1 MLLSQKTTIKLNK
14 SESNI
19 IGHMCYAAY
28 KLWNVCNYERRNYK
42 DLSLPVEYPNWY
54 YQKAAHKDDLWFKQ
68 LPSQTA
74 QEICKQ
80 LDKAW
85 KSFYSLKKSG
95 GIDDPKPPHFKHDNV
110 AITYMQNGIVHEPGN
125 DTIKLSIARNLMKY
139 MSETYQ
145 INDTFLY
152 LKNRI
157 FKDVDVI
164 KQIKLYPP
172 ENGACEVI
180 VVYEIPDTDI
190 LPDNGRYLSIDLG
203 LHNLM
208 TCYDSVNLRSP
219 SPDVDWIS
227 DSPYTFSNLRT
238 DGQTK
243 VGRGLP
249 SIDDST
255 SKKDNTFIIGRKYL
269 SICRYYDKEIA
280 RIQSQWAKIQAK
292 HGVKYPKLSKHA
304 QRLYRNKRN
313 SIHDY
318 LHKVTRCMTMYCQ
331 QHNIHTVIIGDW
343 TNIRKDKDFGDKTN
357 QKLHSLPFK
366 QLTDMLA
373 YKLALEGICLEVIS
387 EAYSSQT
394 SPLAPDVSRK
404 YAKKSNRVER
414 GLYIDDGLAWNAD
427 CVGAFNILRLYL
439 KQKEID
445 LTFEAKS
452 ISHPYV
458 LKVAV

>member
-28 KLWNVCNYERRNYK
+28 KLWNVCNYERWNYK

-68 LPSQTA
+68 LLSQTA

-95 GIDDPKPPHFKHDNV
+95 GIENPKPPCFKHDNI
-110 AITYMQNGIVHEPGN
+110 AITYMQNGIVHEFEN
-125 DTIKLSIARNLMKY
+125 DTIRLSISKNLRKY

-157 FKDVDVI
+157 FKDVDMI
-164 KQIKLYPP
+164 KQIRLYPP

-180 VVYEIPDTDI
+180 VVYEIPDMDI

-203 LHNLM
+203 IHNLM
-208 TCYDSVNLRSP
+208 TCY
-219 SPDVDWIS
+219 
-227 DSPYTFSNLRT
+227 
-238 DGQTK
+238 
-243 VGRGLP
+243 
-249 SIDDST
+249 DST

-280 RIQSQWAKIQAK
+280 RIQSQWAKTQAK
-292 HGVKYPKLSKHA
+292 HGVKYPRLSKHA

-318 LHKVTRCMTMYCQ
+318 LHKVTRCMTMYCK
-331 QHNIHTVIIGDW
+331 QHDIHTVIIGDW
-343 TNIRKDKDFGDKTN
+343 TNIRKDKDFGRKTN
-357 QKLHSLPFK
+357 QKFHSLPFK
-366 QLTDMLA
+366 QLTNMLA
-373 YKLALEGICLEVIS
+373 YKLALEGIRLEVIS

-404 YAKKSNRVER
+404 HAKKSNRVER

-445 LTFEAKS
+445 LTFDAKS
-452 ISHPYV
+452 ISHPYI
-458 LKVAV
+458 LKVAA

>member
-1 MLLSQKTTIKLNK
+1 
-14 SESNI
+14 
-19 IGHMCYAAY
+19 
-28 KLWNVCNYERRNYK
+28 
-42 DLSLPVEYPNWY
+42 
-54 YQKAAHKDDLWFKQ
+54 
-68 LPSQTA
+68 
-74 QEICKQ
+74 
-80 LDKAW
+80 
-85 KSFYSLKKSG
+85 
-95 GIDDPKPPHFKHDNV
+95 
-110 AITYMQNGIVHEPGN
+110 
-125 DTIKLSIARNLMKY
+125 

-172 ENGACEVI
+172 ENGACEII
-180 VVYEIPDTDI
+180 VVYEIPDEDM
-190 LPDNGRYLSIDLG
+190 LSDNGRYLSIDLG
-203 LHNLM
+203 VHNLM
-208 TCYDSVNLRSP
+208 TCY
-219 SPDVDWIS
+219 
-227 DSPYTFSNLRT
+227 
-238 DGQTK
+238 
-243 VGRGLP
+243 
-249 SIDDST
+249 DST

-280 RIQSQWAKIQAK
+280 RVQSQWARTQAK
-292 HGVKYPKLSKHA
+292 QGVKYPKLSKHA
-304 QRLYRNKRN
+304 QKLYRDKRN
-313 SIHDY
+313 RIHDY
-318 LHKVTRCMTMYCQ
+318 LHKVTHCMVMYCK
-331 QHNIHTVIIGDW
+331 QHDIHTVILGDW

-366 QLTDMLA
+366 QLTNMLV
-373 YKLALEGICLEVIS
+373 YKLALEGICLVVIS

-439 KQKEID
+439 KQKEIG

-458 LKVAV
+458 LKVAA

>member
-1 MLLSQKTTIKLNK
+1 MLLSQKTTIKLNNV
-14 SESNI
+14 ESNI

-42 DLSLPVEYPNWY
+42 DLSLPVKYPDWY
-54 YQKAAHKDDLWFKQ
+54 YQKSAHKDDLWFKQ

-95 GIDDPKPPHFKHDNV
+95 GIETPKPPRFKHDNI
-110 AITYMQNGIVHEPGN
+110 AITYMQNGIVHEPGS
-125 DTIKLSIARNLMKY
+125 DTIRLSIARNLRKY

-157 FKDVDVI
+157 FKDVDMI

-172 ENGACEVI
+172 ESGVCEVI
-180 VVYEIPDTDI
+180 VVYEIPDEDM
-190 LPDNGRYLSIDLG
+190 LSDNGRYLSIDLG
-203 LHNLM
+203 VHNLM
-208 TCYDSVNLRSP
+208 TCY
-219 SPDVDWIS
+219 
-227 DSPYTFSNLRT
+227 
-238 DGQTK
+238 
-243 VGRGLP
+243 
-249 SIDDST
+249 DST

-280 RIQSQWAKIQAK
+280 RVQSQWAKTQAK
-292 HGVKYPKLSKHA
+292 QGVKYPKLSKHA
-304 QRLYRNKRN
+304 QKLYRDKRN
-313 SIHDY
+313 RIHDAASLCSLAPDADGVSDSSVRVQLPPDRRANKFDRGFPSVDDY
-318 LHKVTRCMTMYCQ
+318 LHKITHCMVMYCK
-331 QHNIHTVIIGDW
+331 QHDIHTVILGDW
-343 TNIRKDKDFGDKTN
+343 TNIRKDKDFGRKTN
-357 QKLHSLPFK
+357 QKFHSLPFK
-366 QLTDMLA
+366 QLTNMLA
-373 YKLALEGICLEVIS
+373 YKLALEGIRLEVIS

-404 YAKKSNRVER
+404 HAKKSNRVER
-414 GLYIDDGLAWNAD
+414 GLYIDDGLSWNAD

-445 LTFEAKS
+445 LTFDAKS
-452 ISHPYV
+452 ISHPYI
-458 LKVAV
+458 LKVAA

>member
-28 KLWNVCNYERRNYK
+28 KLWNVCNYERWNYK

-95 GIDDPKPPHFKHDNV
+95 GIDDPKPPHFKHDNI
-110 AITYMQNGIVHEPGN
+110 AITYMQNGIVHESGN
-125 DTIKLSIARNLMKY
+125 DTIRLSIARNLRKY

-164 KQIKLYPP
+164 KQIKLYPS

-208 TCYDSVNLRSP
+208 TCY
-219 SPDVDWIS
+219 
-227 DSPYTFSNLRT
+227 
-238 DGQTK
+238 
-243 VGRGLP
+243 
-249 SIDDST
+249 DST

-373 YKLALEGICLEVIS
+373 YKLALEGIRLEVIS

>member
-1 MLLSQKTTIKLNK
+1 MLLSQKTTIKLNNV
-14 SESNI
+14 ESNI

-42 DLSLPVEYPNWY
+42 DLSLPVKYPDWY
-54 YQKAAHKDDLWFKQ
+54 YQKSAHKDDLWFKQ

-95 GIDDPKPPHFKHDNV
+95 GIETPKPPRFKHDNI
-110 AITYMQNGIVHEPGN
+110 AITYMQNGIVHESGS
-125 DTIKLSIARNLMKY
+125 DTIRLSIARNLRKY

-190 LPDNGRYLSIDLG
+190 LLDNGRYLSIDLG

-208 TCYDSVNLRSP
+208 TCYDS
-219 SPDVDWIS
+219 
-227 DSPYTFSNLRT
+227 
-238 DGQTK
+238 
-243 VGRGLP
+243 
-249 SIDDST
+249 T

-269 SICRYYDKEIA
+269 SILRYYDKEIA

-318 LHKVTRCMTMYCQ
+318 LHDTASCARVYQTRAGFHTPTHTSDYLETDGQLKLAAVFPPVDKVTRCMTMYCQ
-331 QHNIHTVIIGDW
+331 QHDIHTVIIGDW

-373 YKLALEGICLEVIS
+373 YKLALEGIRLEVIS

-404 YAKKSNRVER
+404 HAKKSNRVER
-414 GLYIDDGLAWNAD
+414 GLYIDNDFAWNAD

-458 LKVAV
+458 LKVSA

>member
-1 MLLSQKTTIKLNK
+1 MLLSQKTTIKLNNA
-14 SESNI
+14 ESNI

-28 KLWNVCNYERRNYK
+28 KLWNVCNYERQNYK
-42 DLSLPVEYPNWY
+42 GLSLPVKYPDWY
-54 YQKAAHKDDLWFKQ
+54 YQKSAHKDGLWFKQ

-95 GIDDPKPPHFKHDNV
+95 SIEDPKPPRFKHDNI
-110 AITYMQNGIVHEPGN
+110 AITYMQNGIVHEPGS
-125 DTIKLSIARNLMKY
+125 DTIRLSIARNLRKY

-157 FKDVDVI
+157 FKDVDMI

-172 ENGACEVI
+172 ENGVCAVI
-180 VVYEIPDTDI
+180 VVYEIPDEDM
-190 LPDNGRYLSIDLG
+190 LSDNGRYLSIDLG
-203 LHNLM
+203 VHNLM
-208 TCYDSVNLRSP
+208 TCYDS
-219 SPDVDWIS
+219 
-227 DSPYTFSNLRT
+227 
-238 DGQTK
+238 
-243 VGRGLP
+243 
-249 SIDDST
+249 T
-255 SKKDNTFIIGRKYL
+255 SEKANTFIIGRKYL
-269 SICRYYDKEIA
+269 SICRYYDEEIA
-280 RIQSQWAKIQAK
+280 RIQSQWARTQAE

-304 QRLYRNKRN
+304 QRLYQGKRN
-313 SIHDY
+313 HIHDY
-318 LHKVTRCMTMYCQ
+318 LHKVTRCMTMYCK
-331 QHNIHTVIIGDW
+331 QHDIHTVIIGDW

-366 QLTDMLA
+366 QLTNMLA
-373 YKLALEGICLEVIS
+373 YKLALEGIRLEVIS

-394 SPLAPDVSRK
+394 SPLAPDVSRR

-414 GLYIDDGLAWNAD
+414 GLYIDNDFAWNAD

-445 LTFEAKS
+445 LTFDAKS

-458 LKVAV
+458 LKVAA